1 MQVSSPWNFK
11 KNVKWHWVNMEIWKS
26 CQNLPG
32 WFIVVQ
38 DSSPRNSKKKSSY
51 DSGSTGKFEIP
62 ANIFCKLNKLICC
75 LQVSTNPWFAVHVQ
89 NSKKIVNFQM
99 TMGHLGN
106 LYFPP
111 KFIIH
116 FGKNFFVKWHW
127 VFLKKV
133 QLRNLNFPPK

>member
-1 MQVSSPWNFK
+1 MSNDTGSTWKFENPAKIYQVDLLLCK
-11 KNVKWHWVNMEIWKS
+11 IQVQEI
-26 CQNLPG
+26 Q
-32 WFIVVQ
+32 
-38 DSSPRNSKKKSSY
+38 KKKSSY

-116 FGKNFFVKWHW
+116 FGKKIFVKWHW